1 MITFRSHRVR
11 VPSAAFAVL
20 LLGLTACGGTDG
32 PSSSAAVDAAEGG
45 DAAAWEPSKPVDY
58 IAPAGSGGGWDT
70 LARTTGRVLEGSD
83 LVDVPFPVQ
92 NVEGGGGAVGWAN
105 IAGRAGDDHAL
116 FVTSPPIIL
125 VPLAGESGHDHGDF
139 TPIARLITDYMAFLV
154 PSDSPIE
161 SVEELF
167 DAAADGDIAIA
178 GGSAPGS
185 MDHIALAG
193 AADAAGLDATTL
205 NYIPFSGGGEAM
217 TAAMGGHVDAV
228 VTGAGEALGQIES
241 GTLRALATSAPAGES
256 PLEDVPSLEDE
267 GIDYT
272 FDIWR
277 GVMGPAD
284 MSPDAVAFYAELYA
298 DMLELDE
305 WAEQRDALGWIDA
318 YQDSAA
324 FGAFLDE
331 QREEF
336 ETILDDLGLLD

>member
-1 MITFRSHRVR
+1 MTTFRSRRVR
-11 VPSAAFAVL
+11 VPLAALSTLLVGLAACAGDDSAPAA
-20 LLGLTACGGTDG
+20 
-32 PSSSAAVDAAEGG
+32 SADPAEGG
-45 DAAAWEPSKPVDY
+45 DAAAWGPSKPVDY

-70 LARTTGRVLEGSD
+70 LARTTGRVLEQSD

-92 NVEGGGGAVGWAN
+92 NVEGGGGAIGWAN

-125 VPLAGESGHDHGDF
+125 VPLAGESSHDHTDF
-139 TPIARLITDYMAFLV
+139 TPIARLITDYIALLV
-154 PSDSPIE
+154 PADSPIE
-161 SVEELF
+161 SVDELWE
-167 DAAADGDIAIA
+167 AASSGDFSIA

-193 AADAAGLDATTL
+193 AADAAGIDATTL

-241 GTLRALATSAPAGES
+241 GTLRAIATTAPAGES
-256 PLEDVPSLEDE
+256 PLEGVPSLEDE

-284 MSPDAVAFYAELYA
+284 MPPDAVAFYSAMYA

-305 WAEQRDALGWIDA
+305 WAAQRDGLGWIDA
-318 YQDSAA
+318 YQDSAE

-336 ETILDDLGLLD
+336 STILEDLGLRG